1 MINVGDTIRGYK
13 VLDLINPGGFCNA
26 YKVSKGGTS
35 FFLKEYTD
43 PTELSKDF
51 KAFIEN
57 QKVILGTLRSL
68 GDTTENIVEHFVED
82 GHYYQV
88 KELLSGCNMDDW
100 MEENTNIADRFEAA
114 IQLTKII
121 KLIHAAGIV
130 HQDLK
135 PGQVMVVSESPL
147 KLVLTD
153 FDWSVHKGK
162 LVRKVG
168 TPWYGYIDDK
178 PSEKSDIFTLGII
191 LCALLTGAT
200 PFQTKHDNLF
210 EQELWPRWVSGRSYD
225 EPIVLNPDDIT
236 KKLNQV
242 IVSCLSPIPSE
253 RPSLDD
259 ILAVLENPKDSKR
272 MVTLTSGTKKLI
284 IPAGASAD
292 RRDFKLC
299 FPDVTDKEGNPVYM
313 YVSHEMTALM
323 VARDGD
329 ELSICSPDDL
339 SNKFLLN
346 GMQLTD
352 VPVRIKNGD
361 TLELFST
368 KRGEAVATFSVT
380 VK

>member
-1 MINVGDTIRGYK
+1 MINVGDTIRGYE

-26 YKVSKGGTS
+26 YKVSKGGKS

-51 KAFIEN
+51 KDFIEN
-57 QKVILGTLRSL
+57 QKVILGKLKSL
-68 GDTTENIVEHFVED
+68 GDSTENIVEHFVED

-88 KELLSGCNMDDW
+88 KELLSGCNMDEW
-100 MEENTNIADRFEAA
+100 MEENTDIADRFEAA

-121 KLIHAAGIV
+121 QLIHNAGIV

-135 PGQVMVVSESPL
+135 PGQVMVVSQSPL

-153 FDWSVHKGK
+153 FDWSVPKGK

-178 PSEKSDIFTLGII
+178 PSEQSDIFTLGII

-200 PFQTKHDNLF
+200 PYQTKHDNLF
-210 EQELWPRWVSGRSYD
+210 EPELWPRWVSGRSYD

-242 IVSCLSPIPSE
+242 IVSCLSPNPSD

-259 ILAVLENPKDSKR
+259 ILSVLENPKDSKR
-272 MVTLTSGTKKLI
+272 MVALVNGSKKLI
-284 IPAGASAD
+284 IPAGATAD
-292 RRDFKLC
+292 RKDFKLC
-299 FPDVTDKEGNPVYM
+299 FPEVTDSDGNPVHM
-313 YVSHEMTALM
+313 YVSHEMTALK

-329 ELSICSPDDL
+329 ELSICSPDKL

-346 GMQLTD
+346 GKELTETS
-352 VPVRIKNGD
+352 VRINDGD
-361 TLELFST
+361 TIELFSA
-368 KRGEAVATFSVT
+368 KRGETVAKFTVSV
-380 VK
+380 K

>member
-1 MINVGDTIRGYK
+1 MIDIGDTIRGYT
-13 VLDLINPGGFCNA
+13 VQDLINPGGFCNA
-26 YKVSKGGTS
+26 FKVSKGGRS

-43 PTELSKDF
+43 PTELSEEFD
-51 KAFIEN
+51 AFIEN
-57 QKVILGTLRSL
+57 QKGILSKLRTL
-68 GDTTENIVEHFVED
+68 GDSTENIMEHFVEN

-88 KELLSGCNMDDW
+88 KELLSGCNMDAW
-100 MEENTNIADRFEAA
+100 MEENTEISDRFEAA

-121 KLIHAAGIV
+121 KLIHSAGIV

-135 PGQVMVVSESPL
+135 PAQVMVVSQSPL

-153 FDWSVHKGK
+153 FDWSVFEGR
-162 LVRKVG
+162 LVRRVG
-168 TPWYGYIDDK
+168 TPWYGSVDDT

-200 PFQTKHDNLF
+200 PYQTKHGDTF
-210 EQELWPRWVSGRSYD
+210 EPELWPRWVSGRSYD
-225 EPIVLNPDDIT
+225 EPIDLNPDDIS

-242 IVSCLSPIPSE
+242 IVSCLSPNPSE
-253 RPSLDD
+253 RPTLDE

-272 MVTLTSGTKKLI
+272 MVALVCGGKKLI
-284 IPAGASAD
+284 IPAGATAD

-299 FPDVTDKEGNPVYM
+299 FPEVVDEDGNPIYM
-313 YVSHEMTALM
+313 YVSHDVTALQ

-329 ELSICSPDDL
+329 ELSICSPDVL
-339 SNKFLLN
+339 SNRFLLN
-346 GMQLTD
+346 GEAVTST
-352 VPVRIKNGD
+352 PVRVNNGD

-368 KRGEAVATFSVT
+368 KRGETVASFSVT

>member
-13 VLDLINPGGFCNA
+13 VIDLINPGGFCNA
-26 YKVSKGGTS
+26 YKVSKGGKS

-57 QKVILGTLRSL
+57 QKVILGTLKKL

-88 KELLSGCNMDDW
+88 KELLSGCNMDEW
-100 MEENTNIADRFEAA
+100 MEENGEISDRFEAA

-121 KLIHAAGIV
+121 QLIHGAGIV

-135 PGQVMVVSESPL
+135 PGQVMVVSQSPL

-153 FDWSVHKGK
+153 FDWSVPRGK
-162 LVRKVG
+162 VVRKVG
-168 TPWYGYIDDK
+168 TPWYGYIDD
-178 PSEKSDIFTLGII
+178 II

-200 PFQTKHDNLF
+200 PYQTKHDDLF
-210 EQELWPRWVSGRSYD
+210 EAELWPRWVSGRSYD
-225 EPIVLNPDDIT
+225 EPIDLNPDDIT

-242 IVSCLSPIPSE
+242 IVSCLSPNPSD
-253 RPSLDD
+253 RPSLDE
-259 ILAVLENPKDSKR
+259 ILSVLENPKDSKR
-272 MVTLTSGTKKLI
+272 MVALVSGGKKLI
-284 IPAGASAD
+284 IPAGATAD

-299 FPDVTDKEGNPVYM
+299 FPETTDKEGNPVYM
-313 YVSHEMTALM
+313 YVSHEMIALK
-323 VARDGD
+323 VAKDGD
-329 ELSICSPDDL
+329 ELSICSPDAL
-339 SNKFLLN
+339 SNKFRLN
-346 GMQLTD
+346 GKELTAT
-352 VPVRIKNGD
+352 PVRINDGD
-361 TLELFST
+361 TLELYSS
-368 KRGEAVATFSVT
+368 KRGETVAQFSVT

>member
-1 MINVGDTIRGYK
+1 MISVGDTIRGYK

-26 YKVSKGGTS
+26 YKVSKGGKS

-57 QKVILGTLRSL
+57 QKVILGKLKSL
-68 GDTTENIVEHFVED
+68 GDTTETIVEHFVED

-88 KELLSGCNMDDW
+88 KELLNGCNLDDW
-100 MEENTNIADRFEAA
+100 MEENTEITDRFDAA

-121 KLIHAAGIV
+121 QLIHGAGIV

-135 PGQVMVVSESPL
+135 PGQVMVVSQSPL

-153 FDWSVHKGK
+153 FDWSVPKGK
-162 LVRKVG
+162 VVRKVG

-200 PFQTKHDNLF
+200 PYQNKHDNLF
-210 EQELWPRWVSGRSYD
+210 EAELWPRWVSGRSYD
-225 EPIVLNPDDIT
+225 EPIDLNPDDIT
-236 KKLNQV
+236 QKLNQV
-242 IVSCLSPIPSE
+242 IVSCLSPNPSD
-253 RPSLDD
+253 RPSLKE
-259 ILAVLENPKDSKR
+259 ILTVLENPKDSKR
-272 MVTLTSGTKKLI
+272 MVVLVNGSKKLI
-284 IPAGASAD
+284 IPAGATAD

-299 FPDVTDKEGNPVYM
+299 FPEVLDKEGNPIYL
-313 YVSHEMTALM
+313 YISHDMTALK
-323 VARDGD
+323 VVRDRD
-329 ELSICSPDDL
+329 ELSICSPDKL
-339 SNKFLLN
+339 SNKFILN
-346 GMQLTD
+346 GKQLTD
-352 VPVRIKNGD
+352 KPVRINDGD
-361 TLELFST
+361 TLELFSS
-368 KRGEAVATFSVT
+368 KRGAAVARFSVT

>member
-13 VLDLINPGGFCNA
+13 VNDLINPGGFCNA
-26 YKVSKGGTS
+26 YKVSKGGKS

-57 QKVILGTLRSL
+57 QKVILGTLKKL

-88 KELLSGCNMDDW
+88 KELLSGCNMDEW
-100 MEENTNIADRFEAA
+100 MEENGEISDRFEAA

-121 KLIHAAGIV
+121 QLIHSAGIV

-135 PGQVMVVSESPL
+135 PGQVMVVSHSPL

-153 FDWSVHKGK
+153 FDWSVPRGK
-162 LVRKVG
+162 VVRKVG

-200 PFQTKHDNLF
+200 PYQTKHDDLF
-210 EQELWPRWVSGRSYD
+210 EAELWPRWVSGRSYD
-225 EPIVLNPDDIT
+225 EPIDLNPDDIT
-236 KKLNQV
+236 KKLNLV
-242 IVSCLSPIPSE
+242 IVSCLSPNPSD
-253 RPSLDD
+253 RPSLDE
-259 ILAVLENPKDSKR
+259 ILSVLENPKDSKR
-272 MVTLTSGTKKLI
+272 MVALVSGGKKLI
-284 IPAGASAD
+284 IPAGATAD

-299 FPDVTDKEGNPVYM
+299 FPETTDKEGNPVYM
-313 YVSHEMTALM
+313 YVSHEMIALK
-323 VARDGD
+323 VAKDGD
-329 ELSICSPDDL
+329 ELSICSPDAL
-339 SNKFLLN
+339 SNKCRLN
-346 GMQLTD
+346 GKELTAT
-352 VPVRIKNGD
+352 PVRINDGD
-361 TLELFST
+361 TLELYSS
-368 KRGEAVATFSVT
+368 KRGETVAQFSVT

>member
-13 VLDLINPGGFCNA
+13 VLDLINPGGFCNSF
-26 YKVSKGGTS
+26 KVSKGGKS

-57 QKVILGTLRSL
+57 QKVILGKLKLL

-88 KELLSGCNMDDW
+88 KELLSGCNMDAW
-100 MEENTNIADRFEAA
+100 MEENCEISDRFEAA

-121 KLIHAAGIV
+121 QLIHSADIV

-135 PGQVMVVSESPL
+135 PGQVMVVSRSPL

-153 FDWSVHKGK
+153 FDWSVPSGK
-162 LVRKVG
+162 VVRKVG

-178 PSEKSDIFTLGII
+178 PTKQSDIFTLGII
-191 LCALLTGAT
+191 LCVLLTGAT
-200 PFQTKHDNLF
+200 PYQIKHDNLF
-210 EQELWPRWVSGRSYD
+210 EPELWPRWVSGRSYD
-225 EPIVLNPDDIT
+225 EPIDLNPEDIT
-236 KKLNQV
+236 KKLNNL
-242 IVSCLSPIPSE
+242 IVSCLSPDPRE

-259 ILAVLENPKDSKR
+259 ILSVLENPKDIKR
-272 MVTLTSGTKKLI
+272 MVALVSGSKKLI
-284 IPAGASAD
+284 IPAGATAD
-292 RRDFKLC
+292 RRYFKLC
-299 FPDVTDKEGNPVYM
+299 FPEVTDKEGNPIYM
-313 YVSHEMTALM
+313 YVNHEMTALK

-329 ELSICSPDDL
+329 ELSICSPDTL
-339 SNKFLLN
+339 SNKFKLN
-346 GMQLTD
+346 GKELTAT
-352 VPVRIKNGD
+352 PVRINDGD
-361 TLELFST
+361 TLELFSS
-368 KRGEAVATFSVT
+368 KRGETVAKFSVT

>member
-26 YKVSKGGTS
+26 YKVSKGGKS

-57 QKVILGTLRSL
+57 QKVILATLKSL
-68 GDTTENIVEHFVED
+68 GDSTENIVEHFVED

-100 MEENTNIADRFEAA
+100 MEENTDISDRFEAA
-114 IQLTKII
+114 IQLTKIL
-121 KLIHAAGIV
+121 KMVHGAGIV

-168 TPWYGYIDDK
+168 TPWYGYIDEN

-191 LCALLTGAT
+191 LCVLLTGAT
-200 PFQTKHDNLF
+200 PYQTKHDNLF
-210 EQELWPRWVSGRSYD
+210 EPELWPRWVSGRSYD

-253 RPSLDD
+253 RPSLDE

-299 FPDVTDKEGNPVYM
+299 FLDVTDKEGNPVYM
-313 YVSHEMTALM
+313 YVSHEMTALK

-329 ELSICSPDDL
+329 ELTICSPDNL

-346 GMQLTD
+346 GKQLTD
-352 VPVRIKNGD
+352 VPVRINDGD

-368 KRGEAVATFSVT
+368 KRGEAVAAFSVT

>member
-1 MINVGDTIRGYK
+1 MISVGDTVRGYT

-26 YKVSKGGTS
+26 YKVSKGGKNY
-35 FFLKEYTD
+35 FLKEYTD

-57 QKVILGTLRSL
+57 QKIILGTLNSL
-68 GDTTENIVEHFVED
+68 GDSTETIVEHFVED

-88 KELLSGCNMDDW
+88 KELLSGCNLDDW
-100 MEENTNIADRFEAA
+100 MEDNGEISDRLEAA

-121 KLIHAAGIV
+121 QLIHGAGIV

-135 PGQVMVVSESPL
+135 PKQVMVVSQSPL

-153 FDWSVHKGK
+153 FDWSVPKGK
-162 LVRKVG
+162 VVRKVG

-200 PFQTKHDNLF
+200 PYQRKHENLF
-210 EQELWPRWVSGRSYD
+210 EAELWPRWVSGRSYD
-225 EPIVLNPDDIT
+225 EPINLNPDDIT

-242 IVSCLSPIPSE
+242 IVSCLSPNPSE
-253 RPSLDD
+253 RPSLDE
-259 ILAVLENPKDSKR
+259 ILSVLENPKDSKR
-272 MVTLTSGTKKLI
+272 MVALVSGGKKLI
-284 IPAGASAD
+284 IPAGAIAD

-299 FPDVTDKEGNPVYM
+299 FPETTDKDGNPVYM
-313 YVSHEMTALM
+313 YVSHEVIALK
-323 VARDGD
+323 VAKDGD
-329 ELSICSPDDL
+329 ELTICSPDPL

-346 GMQLTD
+346 GKELTAT
-352 VPVRIKNGD
+352 PVRINDGD
-361 TLELFST
+361 TIEIFSS
-368 KRGEAVATFSVT
+368 KRGEAVAQFSVT

>member
-26 YKVSKGGTS
+26 YKVSKGGKS

-57 QKVILGTLRSL
+57 QKVILATLKSL
-68 GDTTENIVEHFVED
+68 GDSTENIVEHFVED

-100 MEENTNIADRFEAA
+100 MEENTDISDRFEAA
-114 IQLTKII
+114 IQLTKIL
-121 KLIHAAGIV
+121 KMVHGAGIV

-168 TPWYGYIDDK
+168 TPWYGYIDEN

-200 PFQTKHDNLF
+200 PYQTKHDNLF
-210 EQELWPRWVSGRSYD
+210 EPELWPRWVSGRSYD

-253 RPSLDD
+253 RPSLDE

-284 IPAGASAD
+284 IPVGASAD

-299 FPDVTDKEGNPVYM
+299 FLDVTDKEGNPVYM
-313 YVSHEMTALM
+313 YVSHEMTALK

-329 ELSICSPDDL
+329 ELTICSPDNL
-339 SNKFLLN
+339 SNKFLLH
-346 GMQLTD
+346 GKQLTD
-352 VPVRIKNGD
+352 VPVRINDGD